1 MSNPLLAGLKPTHP
15 GEVLRE
21 DVLPELTITKTKF
34 AEMLGI
40 SRQTLYSIL
49 NEREPVT
56 PRIAVR
62 LGHVLGNEPDV
73 WAQMQ
78 LNYDLALEAARV
90 DLTGVPT
97 LTSA

>member
-1 MSNPLLAGLKPTHP
+1 MQ
-15 GEVLRE
+15 
-21 DVLPELTITKTKF
+21 LTPQYSVSAKTKL

-40 SRQTLYSIL
+40 SRQTLYGII

-62 LGHVLGNEPDV
+62 LGHVFGNGPDV

-78 LNYDLALEAARV
+78 LNYDLAIEAARV
-90 DLTGVPT
+90 DLSDVPT
-97 LTSA
+97 VVIA